1 MEYVNDFGKV
11 SISTNVIK
19 SIVSNVLKESYGVCG
34 LANISTKD
42 GFYELLGWENSNK
55 GVNVEIKE
63 NKINIDLS
71 IIIQY
76 GIKISVVCEN
86 IINNVKYNVENLTG
100 LGVES
105 VNISVHGIRV
115 QD

>member
-11 SISTNVIK
+11 SISTNVIETI
-19 SIVSNVLKESYGVCG
+19 SSNVLKESYGVCG
-34 LANISTKD
+34 LVNTSTKD

-55 GVNVEIKE
+55 GVNVDVKDNAI
-63 NKINIDLS
+63 IIDLS

-100 LGVES
+100 LKVES
-105 VNISVHGIRV
+105 VNVNVHGIIV